1 MKQRLTAASL
11 LCAMIFVLAFSAQA
25 AQGVRQA
32 LQLCAFSVIP
42 SLFPFFVLSSLFVS
56 LSPPDFFPR
65 PVVRIA
71 GKLLGCSSN
80 GLMVFFL
87 GILGGYPLGARMIC
101 QMYKSGRVRGE
112 EAQHLLL
119 FCNNAGPAF
128 ILGMVGLGRF
138 GSLRIG
144 VYLYLIHVFCAA
156 LLGIIFR
163 KKTTCAPA
171 AQHSSPPPSF
181 AAALVHAISS
191 AGSSMVQIC
200 AFVVFFITLLQL
212 FSSTTNISHPLLLGA
227 VELTNGIL
235 QLGNVRADFAMAA
248 ALLGWGGI
256 SVHLQTAA
264 VLEGTPVHFLR
275 YLCAKAAHAALSFG
289 IAFALSPFIL

>member
-1 MKQRLTAASL
+1 MKQRLTAGML
-11 LCAMIFVLAFSAQA
+11 LCIMLFVLAFSAQA
-25 AQGVRQA
+25 AQGVQQA

-42 SLFPFFVLSSLFVS
+42 SLFPFFVLTGLFVT
-56 LSPPDFFPR
+56 LSPSAFFPR
-65 PVVRIA
+65 TVSGMA
-71 GKLLGCSSN
+71 AKLWGCSSD
-80 GLMVFFL
+80 GLSVFFL
-87 GILGGYPLGARMIC
+87 GILGGYPLGARILA
-101 QMYKSGRVRGE
+101 QMYHSGRIT
-112 EAQHLLL
+112 AKNADHLLL

-138 GSLRIG
+138 GSLRTG

-163 KKTTCAPA
+163 KNKVDLRTSPSA
-171 AQHSSPPPSF
+171 SSPPPFS
-181 AAALVHAISS
+181 AALVQAVSS

-200 AFVVFFITLLQL
+200 SFVVFFVTLLQL
-212 FSSTTNISHPLLLGA
+212 LTGITGISHPLLLGC

-235 QLGNVRADFAMAA
+235 QLGSTRLDFAMAA

-264 VLEGTPVHFLR
+264 VLQGTPVHFRR
-275 YLCAKAAHAALSFG
+275 YLCAKAAHFLVSFCAASALSF
-289 IAFALSPFIL
+289 ALF

>member
-1 MKQRLTAASL
+1 MLG
-11 LCAMIFVLAFSAQA
+11 VLALSAQA
-25 AQGVRQA
+25 AQAVRQA
-32 LQLCAFSVIP
+32 LQLCAYSVIP
-42 SLFPFFVLSSLFVS
+42 SLFPFFVLSGLFVS
-56 LSPPDFFPR
+56 LTPPQFFPR
-65 PVVRIA
+65 AVSRA
-71 GKLLGCSSN
+71 GGRLWGCSSD

-101 QMYKSGRVRGE
+101 QMYKSGRLRGE
-112 EAQHLLL
+112 EVQHLLL

-163 KKTTCAPA
+163 KKTTSALG
-171 AQHSSPPPSF
+171 AQHYSTPPPFS
-181 AAALVHAISS
+181 AALVHAISS

-212 FSSTTNISHPLLLGA
+212 FSSTTNLSHPLLLGA

-235 QLGNVRADFAMAA
+235 QLGNGHADFAMAA

-275 YLCAKAAHAALSFG
+275 YLCAKAAHAALSYG
-289 IAFALSPFIL
+289 IAFALSSFVL